1 MPLAAWN
8 VYAGVSY
15 YWAKSST
22 THSLE
27 ALISVNFRFLTFIN
41 IGSTCVVYA
50 LTARVFREELWAL
63 LQCQWLKKAI
73 RREQRSLSFS
83 VSRRITPVS

>member
-8 VYAGVSY
+8 VYEGVSY

-22 THSLE
+22 TRSLE
-27 ALISVNFRFLTFIN
+27 ALISVSFRFLTFIN
-41 IGSTCVVYA
+41 IGSTCVVYT

-63 LQCQWLKKAI
+63 FQCQWLQKAI
-73 RREQRSLSFS
+73 KRERQSHLFY